1 MRAFGRC
8 ERVSRRKH
16 AAVVLGMFET
26 GLGVAR
32 SLGRQGIRVI
42 GVDKRRDVGFA
53 SKFVEPSFCP
63 DPLDAGD
70 AFIEHLLRIASEQD
84 QKPVLFVTS
93 DDYLP
98 SLAQHRTRL
107 EKALLLNIPPSETLE
122 SISDK
127 YGQYELAR
135 RAGVAVPAT
144 FALKGAADVK
154 ELREKIPFPV
164 FVKARDVTAWR
175 RIVGG
180 NVKGFVAQTPK
191 ELETR
196 LEALADRGLEA
207 LVQELIPGPD
217 SNVYMACCYVS
228 QAGELIRA
236 FALRKLRQQPPGF
249 GFGSLAV
256 SVRDEAVLSLGRRYL
271 ESMDYRGIGAIELK
285 QDERDGQLKLI
296 ELNARYWQ
304 QNALADRCEMSFPL
318 AQYQDLTGET
328 PTAAS
333 GYDVNV
339 KWLNALADF
348 DSFRV
353 YRRRG
358 TLDFATWI
366 RSLRGPK
373 VYSNFATDDPM
384 PGVRAVTNNIA
395 ARRPLRALLK
405 SIRRT
410 SERRG

>member
-1 MRAFGRC
+1 
-8 ERVSRRKH
+8 
-16 AAVVLGMFET
+16 MFET

-42 GVDKRRDVGFA
+42 GVDKRGDVGFA
-53 SKFVEPSFCP
+53 SKYVEPSLCP
-63 DPLDAGD
+63 DPLDASD
-70 AFIEHLLRIASEQD
+70 AFIEHLLRIALKED

-107 EKALLLNIPPSETLE
+107 EEALLLNIPATATLTC
-122 SISDK
+122 IADK
-127 YGQYELAR
+127 YGQYQLAR

-144 FALKGAADVK
+144 FAMKGAEDVE
-154 ELREKIPFPV
+154 ELRDQIPFPV
-164 FVKARDVTAWR
+164 FIKARDVTTWR

-180 NVKGFVAQTPK
+180 NVKGFVAQTPD

-196 LEALADRGLEA
+196 LQALAARGLEA
-207 LVQELIPGPD
+207 LVQEIIPGPD

-228 QAGELIRA
+228 RTGELIRA

-256 SVRDEAVLSLGRRYL
+256 SVHDEAVLALGRQFL

-285 QDERDGQLKLI
+285 RDERDDRLKLI

-304 QNALADRCEMSFPL
+304 QNALAERCGMSFPI
-318 AQYQDLTGET
+318 AQYQDLTSEA
-328 PTAAS
+328 PAAANE
-333 GYDVNV
+333 YDANV

-358 TLDFATWI
+358 TLDSSAWI

-373 VYSNFATDDPM
+373 VYSSSATDDPR
-384 PGVRAVTNNIA
+384 PGVRAITQNIA

-405 SIRRT
+405 RVWPK
-410 SERRG
+410 SERQG